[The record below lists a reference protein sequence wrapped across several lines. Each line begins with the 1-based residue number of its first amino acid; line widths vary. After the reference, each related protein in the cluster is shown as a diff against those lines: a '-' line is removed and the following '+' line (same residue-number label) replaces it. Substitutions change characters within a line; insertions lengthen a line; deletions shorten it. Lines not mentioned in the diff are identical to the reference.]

1 MEPQLIKRRFKYIFS
16 RYYMM
21 IVIVMVLIIL
31 GSGYY
36 IFIKERVADIQEI
49 GVVDLSSRL
58 AILDSRQRTLQSLDD
73 LNKKYESVTSDQLKQ
88 LQYVLPQKSEIP
100 QLMIELKNFVESNQ
114 LNLAKLESG
123 PLTVDGSEGTDQSI
137 KSLNITMSISGI
149 NSYFLMKDF
158 LDKLS
163 GNLPLLELTSLSY
176 SPGTQ
181 SYSLNLTL
189 FYQ

>member
-1 MEPQLIKRRFKYIFS
+1 MDSKLLKRRFKYLFS
-16 RYYMM
+16 RYY
-21 IVIVMVLIIL
+21 ILLATVMVLTII

-36 IFIKERVADIQEI
+36 IFIKDQVADIQEI
-49 GVVDLSSRL
+49 GVADLSTRL
-58 AILDSRQRTLQSLDD
+58 ATLNSRQHTLQSLED
-73 LNKKYESVTSDQLKQ
+73 LNKKYQAVTSDQLKQ

-100 QLMIELKNFVESNQ
+100 QLMIELKNFIESNQ
-114 LNLAKLESG
+114 LNLTKLESG
-123 PLTVDGSEGTDQSI
+123 PLTVDGSPGTDQSI
-137 KSLNITMSISGI
+137 KSLNITLSISGI

-181 SYSLNLTL
+181 NYSLNLTL

>member
-181 SYSLNLTL
+181 NYSLNLTL

>member
-1 MEPQLIKRRFKYIFS
+1 MESQLIKRRFKYIFS

-123 PLTVDGSEGTDQSI
+123 QLSVDGSEGTDQSI

-163 GNLPLLELTSLSY
+163 GNLQLLELTSLSY

-181 SYSLNLTL
+181 NYSLNLTL

>member
-1 MEPQLIKRRFKYIFS
+1 
-16 RYYMM
+16 MM

-181 SYSLNLTL
+181 NYSLNLTL